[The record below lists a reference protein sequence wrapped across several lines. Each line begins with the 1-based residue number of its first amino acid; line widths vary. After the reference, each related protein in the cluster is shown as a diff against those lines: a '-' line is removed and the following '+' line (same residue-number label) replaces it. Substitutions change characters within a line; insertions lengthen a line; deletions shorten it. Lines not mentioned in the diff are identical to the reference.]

1 MDQNRVNQFVA
12 SMPDNECAAITL
24 TRINNDKKT
33 GAKTFQVEFG
43 HKLTDTKVTR
53 ASGTN
58 FVQMAQASNPAF
70 TPSSGCRRHW
80 LNFGEAEVSQYFPQ
94 IDKNAIAQL
103 SIRTSSSAGPGIF
116 IGELSPSVQHN
127 GLQMYFRVC
136 INEVFESNATAWEL
150 SNIEKAGKK
159 AGSTGRFIKG
169 MNPETNAVE
178 HVFSRTLLK
187 AATRDEN
194 GVYTNENG
202 WSHTEID
209 EYVSADNLYQSDAD
223 VTVNTETGEII
234 SALPSLS

>member
-1 MDQNRVNQFVA
+1 MDYKCISEYVSTRYLNQMLLLGNLV
-12 SMPDNECAAITL
+12 TL
-24 TRINNDKKT
+24 RKQVKK
-33 GAKTFQVEFG
+33 QVQQG
-43 HKLTDTKVTR
+43 D
-53 ASGTN
+53 
-58 FVQMAQASNPAF
+58 
-70 TPSSGCRRHW
+70 
-80 LNFGEAEVSQYFPQ
+80 
-94 IDKNAIAQL
+94 
-103 SIRTSSSAGPGIF
+103 
-116 IGELSPSVQHN
+116 
-127 GLQMYFRVC
+127 
-136 INEVFESNATAWEL
+136 
-150 SNIEKAGKK
+150 
-159 AGSTGRFIKG
+159 FIKG